1 MVSWIGF
8 LICNKIDFQPK
19 LIKSYWEEH
28 FILFKGKIHQDDV
41 SIVKIYAPNTRALIF
56 VKESLIKLK
65 LLIKPH
71 TLIVGD
77 FIIPLSPM
85 NRSSRQRLNRKI
97 MKLTKVMIQI
107 DLRVIYKIFHLENDI
122 LS

>member
-41 SIVKIYAPNTRALIF
+41 SIVKIYDPNTRALIF
-56 VKESLIKLK
+56 VKESLLKLK
-65 LLIKPH
+65 SLIKPH

-77 FIIPLSPM
+77 FNTSLSP
-85 NRSSRQRLNRKI
+85 
-97 MKLTKVMIQI
+97 I
-107 DLRVIYKIFHLENDI
+107 D
-122 LS
+122 S